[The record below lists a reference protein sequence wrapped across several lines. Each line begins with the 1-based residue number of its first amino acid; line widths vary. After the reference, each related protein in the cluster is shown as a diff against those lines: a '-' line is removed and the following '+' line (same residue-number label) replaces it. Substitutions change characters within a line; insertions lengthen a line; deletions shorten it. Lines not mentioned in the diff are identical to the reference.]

1 MEERVIKRLM
11 TSVKCSSCGQNYAGR
26 NVQVIGHHHGLWF
39 ISAYCSSCRTHY
51 LLAATVNRE
60 KAEIVSD
67 LTETEFVR
75 FKKSRAPTA
84 DDILDM
90 HSFLKQFDG
99 DFTRLFGRERVS

>member
-26 NVQVIGHHHGLWF
+26 NVQVIGHHHDLRF

-51 LLAATVNRE
+51 LLAATVSRE

-67 LTETEFVR
+67 LTEAEFAR
-75 FKKSRAPTA
+75 FNKSRAPTA
-84 DDILDM
+84 DNMLDM

-99 DFTRLFGRERVS
+99 DFTQLFGRERVS